1 MLKMEFCG
9 TVKEVMDEV
18 KEFVGLSDTKI
29 VVQEMKVDDVGKLKE
44 KIDEKAK
51 EVVESTPTLPT
62 ATVNEQVREE
72 KPAPVLPTIP
82 TKAVE
87 YKIEDLQK
95 IVKGLLDKDMSKRE
109 DLQRLLNEGYGLKTI
124 LDLPVESYG
133 AFIQD
138 LKGLGADV

>member
-95 IVKGLLDKDMSKRE
+95 IVKGLLDKCSITFDR
-109 DLQRLLNEGYGLKTI
+109 
-124 LDLPVESYG
+124 
-133 AFIQD
+133 
-138 LKGLGADV
+138 

>member
-1 MLKMEFCG
+1 MLKMEFSG

-109 DLQRLLNEGYGLKTI
+109 DLQKLLNEKYGLKTI
-124 LDLPVESYG
+124 LDLPADSYG

>member
-1 MLKMEFCG
+1 MLKMEFSG

-18 KEFVGLSDTKI
+18 KEFVGMSDTKI

-44 KIDEKAK
+44 KINGKAK
-51 EVVESTPTLPT
+51 EIVESTPTLPT

-87 YKIEDLQK
+87 YTIEDLQK

-109 DLQRLLNEGYGLKTI
+109 DLQKLLNEGYDLKTI

>member
-109 DLQRLLNEGYGLKTI
+109 DLQKLLNEKYGLKTI
-124 LDLPVESYG
+124 LDLPADSYG